1 MLLPTRF
8 TTVNDRTV
16 RFARLGGGFPL
27 VLLHGYPDN
36 LQLWSAVAPR
46 LAESFDVIAFDWPG
60 MGLSQAWP
68 GGASPFHMT
77 AHLLALLDHWNIERA
92 ALIGADMGGQPAL
105 VAAARH
111 PDRVSHVVVTG
122 SLLQWDAPTS
132 WEIGWLRRFRIN
144 QLAIGALP
152 RIVFSRAL
160 RTFLPPSLSIDDDV
174 RKDLWRGFR
183 DKDVRRFIIRMC
195 AGYQGTLPRLQQE
208 YARISVPTL
217 ALWGEH
223 DAHFP
228 SVHAVRLREQVPH
241 AVVKI
246 VPGGEHWLPLQMPVE
261 FAHDVRAFLMPS

>member
-16 RFARLGGGFPL
+16 RFARLGDGDPV

-36 LQLWSAVAPR
+36 LQLWSAVAPL
-46 LAESFDVIAFDWPG
+46 LAERFDVIAVDWPG

-77 AHLLALLDHWNIERA
+77 AHLLALLDHWHIARA

-105 VAAARH
+105 VAASRH

-144 QLAIGALP
+144 QLAIGTLP
-152 RIVFSRAL
+152 RLVFARAL
-160 RTFLPPSLSIDDDV
+160 RTFLPASIAIEDQV
-174 RKDLWRGFR
+174 REDFWRCFR
-183 DKDVRRFIIRMC
+183 DREVRRFIIRMC
-195 AGYQGTLPRLQQE
+195 AGYQGTLPRLPQE

-217 ALWGEH
+217 ALWGER

-228 SVHAVRLREQVPH
+228 PVHAVRLGEQVRG
-241 AVVKI
+241 AVVTI
-246 VPGGEHWLPLQMPVE
+246 VPGGEHWLPLQMPGE
-261 FAHDVRAFLMPS
+261 FARAVRAFLLP